1 MKDIPNTFYRIS
13 AKALILDDQKRFLL
27 EREDNGLWDFPGGG
41 IDHGDNPI
49 ETIKREIMEEMG
61 LEVLDVNPTIQY
73 FVIAKAL
80 DNVWKSSVFYFTKLK
95 NLEFTPT
102 EECKEIRFFT
112 KEEAEKINTYPVVKA
127 FLKEFDPT
135 KLIDQVY

>member
-27 EREDNGLWDFPGGG
+27 VREENGLWEIPGGG
-41 IDHGDNPI
+41 IDHGEHPI
-49 ETIKREIMEEMG
+49 ETIKREIIEEMG
-61 LEVLDVNPTIQY
+61 IEVLDVNPTIQY

-80 DNVWKSSVFYFTKLK
+80 DNVWKSSVFYLTKLK

-112 KEEAEKINTYPVVKA
+112 KEEAERVDTYPVVKA
-127 FLKEFDPT
+127 FLKEFDPARH
-135 KLIDQVY
+135 

>member
-1 MKDIPNTFYRIS
+1 
-13 AKALILDDQKRFLL
+13 
-27 EREDNGLWDFPGGG
+27 
-41 IDHGDNPI
+41 
-49 ETIKREIMEEMG
+49 MEEMG

-80 DNVWKSSVFYFTKLK
+80 DNVWKSSVFYLTKLN

-112 KEEAEKINTYPVVKA
+112 KEEAQKVDTYPVVKA
-127 FLKEFDPT
+127 FLKEFDPARH
-135 KLIDQVY
+135 

>member
-27 EREDNGLWDFPGGG
+27 VREENGLWEIPGGG
-41 IDHGDNPI
+41 IDHGEHPI

-80 DNVWKSSVFYFTKLK
+80 DNVWKSSVFYLTKLK

-112 KEEAEKINTYPVVKA
+112 KEEAERVDTYPVVKA
-127 FLKEFDPT
+127 FLKEFDPARH
-135 KLIDQVY
+135 

>member
-27 EREDNGLWDFPGGG
+27 VREENGLWEIPGGG
-41 IDHGDNPI
+41 IDHGEHPI
-49 ETIKREIMEEMG
+49 ETIKREIIEEMG
-61 LEVLDVNPTIQY
+61 IEVLDVNPTIQY

-80 DNVWKSSVFYFTKLK
+80 DNVWKSSVFYLTKLK

-127 FLKEFDPT
+127 FLKEFDPARH
-135 KLIDQVY
+135 

>member
-49 ETIKREIMEEMG
+49 ETIKRKIMEEMG

>member
-13 AKALILDDQKRFLL
+13 AKALILDGQKRFLL
-27 EREDNGLWDFPGGG
+27 EREENGLWELPGGG
-41 IDHGDNPI
+41 IDHGEHPI

-80 DNVWKSSVFYFTKLK
+80 DNVWKSSVFYLTKLN

-112 KEEAEKINTYPVVKA
+112 KEEAQKVDTYPVVKA
-127 FLKEFDPT
+127 FLKEFDPARH
-135 KLIDQVY
+135 

>member
-49 ETIKREIMEEMG
+49 ETIKRKIMEEMG

-112 KEEAEKINTYPVVKA
+112 KEEAEKVNLYPVVKA
-127 FLKEFDPT
+127 FLKEFDPARH
-135 KLIDQVY
+135 

>member
-1 MKDIPNTFYRIS
+1 VKDIPNTFYRIS
-13 AKALILDDQKRFLL
+13 AKALILDGQKRFLL
-27 EREDNGLWDFPGGG
+27 EREENGLWELPGGG
-41 IDHGDNPI
+41 IDHGEHPI

-80 DNVWKSSVFYFTKLK
+80 DNVWKSSVFYLTKLN

-112 KEEAEKINTYPVVKA
+112 KEEAQKVDTYPVVKA
-127 FLKEFDPT
+127 FLKEFDPARH
-135 KLIDQVY
+135 

>member
-1 MKDIPNTFYRIS
+1 MKNIPNTFYRIS

-41 IDHGDNPI
+41 IDHGDTPI

>member
-27 EREDNGLWDFPGGG
+27 VREENGLWEIPGGG
-41 IDHGDNPI
+41 IDHGEHPI
-49 ETIKREIMEEMG
+49 ETIKREIIEEMG
-61 LEVLDVNPTIQY
+61 IEVLDVNPTIQY

-80 DNVWKSSVFYFTKLK
+80 DNVWKSSVFYLTKLK

>member
-1 MKDIPNTFYRIS
+1 VKDILNTFYRIS
-13 AKALILDDQKRFLL
+13 VKALILDGQKRFLL

-49 ETIKREIMEEMG
+49 ETIKREIMEKMG
-61 LEVLDVNPTIQY
+61 IEVLNVNPTIQY

-80 DNVWKSSVFYFTKLK
+80 DNVWKSSVFYLTRLK
-95 NLEFTPT
+95 NLDFTPT

-112 KEEAEKINTYPVVKA
+112 KEEANEVDTYPVVKA
-127 FLKEFDPT
+127 FLKEFDPARH
-135 KLIDQVY
+135 

>member
-13 AKALILDDQKRFLL
+13 AKALILDDLKRFLL

-41 IDHGDNPI
+41 IDHGDNPV
-49 ETIKREIMEEMG
+49 ETIKREIKEEMC
-61 LEVLDVNPTIQY
+61 LEVIEINPRIQY
-73 FVIAKAL
+73 FVIAKSL
-80 DNVWKSSVFYFTKLK
+80 DNVWKSSVFYITKLK
-95 NLEFTPT
+95 DLKFTPT
-102 EECKEIRFFT
+102 DECREIKFFT
-112 KEEAEKINTYPVVKA
+112 IEEAEKVESYPVVKA